1 LELTWALDLGA
12 RVQQLLL
19 APVLGVRLVPE
30 PASAVCSADVVCSAS
45 TSVAVWVVVA
55 ARLLQVPRLD
65 LAVRLLVAAA
75 RLLLLLL
82 PIAVA
87 TNFT

>member
-1 LELTWALDLGA
+1 
-12 RVQQLLL
+12 
-19 APVLGVRLVPE
+19 
-30 PASAVCSADVVCSAS
+30 VVCSAS
-45 TSVAVWVVVA
+45 TSVVVWVAEA

-65 LAVRLLVAAA
+65 LAVRLLVAVD

-87 TNFT
+87 TNLN